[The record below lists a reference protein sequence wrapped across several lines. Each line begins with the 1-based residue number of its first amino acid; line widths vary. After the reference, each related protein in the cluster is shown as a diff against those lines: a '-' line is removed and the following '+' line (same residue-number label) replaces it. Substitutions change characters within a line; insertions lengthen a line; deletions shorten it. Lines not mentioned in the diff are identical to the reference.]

1 MCVIFLALRYKQICC
16 DRHLFHPLRAA
27 HARPVG
33 AEATADHERVRGY
46 TILTQDLISNHD
58 PPKVNRTFGTHKCCN
73 DDFKTLYEILPIKI
87 VDNRL

>member
-1 MCVIFLALRYKQICC
+1 MCDIFLALRYEQIGC
-16 DRHLFHPLRAA
+16 DRHLFHLLRAA

-33 AEATADHERVRGY
+33 AEASADHETVRGN
-46 TILTQDLISNHD
+46 TILTWDLISIHD

-73 DDFKTLYEILPIKI
+73 DDYKTLYEILTITI